1 MKKDEWK
8 ALGFPPGGHV
18 SKLGNLGHGV
28 LVPVAGGRRGWT
40 DSEADTALPR
50 AAGSHKEPQAGAWVL
65 KLQCRGRRAS
75 PSCYPSPRLAR
86 QHNRLTSGWS
96 PERGPSGSWRR
107 TSPRRPP
114 LPPAPRAAKPA
125 PHSGFMLLKAALS
138 PTPPREKPEQPT
150 VSDTPSGFRSWDAHA
165 PWVVS
170 PPPPR
175 PLPSSPEAG
184 GFWGGYCLVVTLFAP
199 RYQPAGLWNRTS
211 TVRGRGTSGE
221 GNADW
226 VEVH

>member
-1 MKKDEWK
+1 MALAQKMGGRQNGEEKKNKERYPDREVGIPMKKDEWK

-86 QHNRLTSGWS
+86 QHNRLTSG
-96 PERGPSGSWRR
+96 
-107 TSPRRPP
+107 
-114 LPPAPRAAKPA
+114 
-125 PHSGFMLLKAALS
+125 
-138 PTPPREKPEQPT
+138 
-150 VSDTPSGFRSWDAHA
+150 
-165 PWVVS
+165 
-170 PPPPR
+170 
-175 PLPSSPEAG
+175 
-184 GFWGGYCLVVTLFAP
+184 
-199 RYQPAGLWNRTS
+199 
-211 TVRGRGTSGE
+211 
-221 GNADW
+221 
-226 VEVH
+226 